1 MRFFGEIGFGFP
13 EVKRPGVQDYRIEE
27 RKYYGDVRQSTQTMS
42 TADSVLTER
51 RFNTTI
57 SVVAD
62 AFALENFTA
71 IKYIK
76 WAGSLWTVTSVR
88 SDQRPR
94 LLLMLGEVYNGPT
107 APAPESP

>member
-1 MRFFGEIGFGFP
+1 MRFFGAVGFGFP
-13 EVKRPGVQDYRIEE
+13 VEKRPDVWDYDIVEHSYKGE
-27 RKYYGDVRQSTQTMS
+27 VRQSTQTMS
-42 TADSVLTER
+42 TGGSILTEKA
-51 RFNTTI
+51 FNTTI

-71 IKYIK
+71 IKYVK

-94 LLLMLGEVYNGPT
+94 LILMLGEVYNGPK
-107 APAPESP
+107 AQAQPVP

>member
-13 EVKRPGVQDYRIEE
+13 ESLGGGVWEDRITEHT
-27 RKYYGDVRQSTQTMS
+27 YYGEVRQNTQTMS
-42 TADSVLTER
+42 NAGSILTENV
-51 RFNTTI
+51 FQTTI

-76 WAGSLWTVTSVR
+76 WAGSLWTVRSVQT
-88 SDQRPR
+88 QRPR
-94 LLLMLGEVYNGPT
+94 LVLMLGEVYRGPT
-107 APAPESP
+107 ASAPSSS